1 MIEKIDFSQ
10 SEQYTLSIRLSTDGF
25 SFSIYNPLNG
35 SDFFFHPYPVN
46 TQRSMAANAKAFLAE
61 TEELKRPF
69 KQVNILIH
77 SERYTVLPFELYE
90 DEQMKSLFYQN
101 LQKVN
106 NETVLCNILGK
117 SNTVILFGLDKL
129 THLFFSEHFPTA
141 RFFAAVSPQIEYFS
155 VKSRLGNN
163 RKLYANLHPESVDLF
178 AFDRGHPLLFNTF
191 SASGVTDQCYYLLY
205 AWKQLGYDQ
214 ERDELH
220 LTGQT
225 PFRKEITEQLQQYI
239 RKVFIINPQAE
250 FNDSESSRI
259 ENVPFDIQSLIACE

>member
-1 MIEKIDFSQ
+1 MISSF
-10 SEQYTLSIRLSTDGF
+10 TL
-25 SFSIYNPLNG
+25 
-35 SDFFFHPYPVN
+35 
-46 TQRSMAANAKAFLAE
+46 NAKAFLAE

-90 DEQMKSLFYQN
+90 DEQMESLFYQN

>member
-35 SDFFFHPYPVN
+35 SDFFFHSYPVN

-90 DEQMKSLFYQN
+90 DEQMESLFYQN